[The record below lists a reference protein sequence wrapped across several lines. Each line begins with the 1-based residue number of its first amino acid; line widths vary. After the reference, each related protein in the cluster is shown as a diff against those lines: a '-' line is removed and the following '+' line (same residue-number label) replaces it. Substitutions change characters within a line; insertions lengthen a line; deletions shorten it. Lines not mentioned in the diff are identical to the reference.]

1 MAAPNLG
8 LWLALFFATGALCH
22 TSEAALP
29 PSDYRLEVVADH
41 AQILERLNA
50 QGSFRQAIEQGK
62 LFQRSVS
69 SGALVSYELAFA
81 YRALGEL
88 KPAEEALKEAVALDP
103 SLSFAWYDLGELA
116 LIAGDRPDAER
127 AFAEAARLRPDH
139 WAGFFRLAELAAE
152 SGDAERF
159 DALLTKAIVNGF
171 DLRSVT
177 QDPRWRGWY
186 ADPVLGQILRRF
198 LVVYW
203 RSDVLDAFE
212 APLQ

>member
-1 MAAPNLG
+1 MAAPKLG
-8 LWLALFFATGALCH
+8 LWLALVLTTGVLCH
-22 TSEAALP
+22 TSKAAIP
-29 PSDYRLEVVADH
+29 PSDYRLEVVADQ
-41 AQILERLNA
+41 AQILETLNA
-50 QGSFRQAIEQGK
+50 QGSFRQAIEQGR

-88 KPAEEALKEAVALDP
+88 RLAEEALKEAVSLDP

-116 LIAGDRPDAER
+116 LLDGDRAGAER

-152 SGDAERF
+152 SSDADRF

-177 QDPRWRGWY
+177 QDPRWRAWY
-186 ADPVLGQILRRF
+186 KDPLLGQILRRF

-203 RSDVLDAFE
+203 RSDVLNAFE